1 MWIEPQTCSA
11 GVVPV
16 SFSYLEPR
24 VMSHSYSGV
33 SSVFVSSFPLCS
45 FFGLTLPPDQ
55 VYKICSLYVAR
66 VSEYRTSH
74 QQTFGVQ
81 NTFHPFLQAL
91 SYPSTTHSTGYFHFR
106 FRARVPSKVHLLGK
120 SPTTHSLLSKHLR
133 GITPLSPVT
142 PTRCACQRQRRHTG
156 FVVGRR
162 EPSLVAPSDWPYFCG

>member
-24 VMSHSYSGV
+24 VMSHPYSGV

-45 FFGLTLPPDQ
+45 LFGLALPPDQ

-81 NTFHPFLQAL
+81 NTFHPFLHSAFL
-91 SYPSTTHSTGYFHFR
+91 SEYDSQHRLFSLSLP
-106 FRARVPSKVHLLGK
+106 GK
-120 SPTTHSLLSKHLR
+120 SAVQSSPPWEESHDTLTSLQTLKRNNPSFARHAHQVCLSTAAQTHWVCSRTS
-133 GITPLSPVT
+133 
-142 PTRCACQRQRRHTG
+142 
-156 FVVGRR
+156 
-162 EPSLVAPSDWPYFCG
+162 